1 MCLNISASLFK
12 ADLFQTGGGVCVT
25 RDLRGCSFD
34 FFFFLIV
41 FIFVHPAMKLSTWFF
56 YVKPFFFWPRVK
68 LWCHSSLHFC
78 FLNCMSKG
86 VPPAPRSVSSP
97 HVNKR
102 KGVIALLQSNAIWQ
116 WFISPPLS
124 MLFSAWIRVNRS
136 NCPII
141 FAFSLFLF
149 RDILVHTVYY
159 MDPLCT
165 LSTFSRNKI
174 SVKVSLFSLPV
185 VLSICKL
192 LLVA

>member
-12 ADLFQTGGGVCVT
+12 ADRFPN
-25 RDLRGCSFD
+25 RRRGLCYMWPARLQLWF
-34 FFFFLIV
+34 FFFFLL
-41 FIFVHPAMKLSTWFF
+41 FLYLSIQPWSFRRDF

-116 WFISPPLS
+116 WFISPLS